1 MAQAAHAQAAPPVSL
16 DELGALSPTAFF
28 ERLYRHRFNDT
39 PPSPELL
46 GAFAELLVEAGDAD
60 TGAGANQG
68 AKS

>member
-1 MAQAAHAQAAPPVSL
+1 MSL
-16 DELGALSPTAFF
+16 DELGALSPTEFF
-28 ERLYRHRFNDT
+28 ERLYRHRFKDT
-39 PPSPELL
+39 QPSPEQL